1 MVTIKVNERTKAGK
15 ALLAAAKVMA
25 QNHAGISIIND
36 DDILLAKM
44 KNNHNSEFLSESE
57 QIEFLKEL
65 RNLVE

>member
-25 QNHAGISIIND
+25 QNHDGISIIND

-44 KNNHNSEFLSESE
+44 KNNHNSDFLSESE
-57 QIEFLKEL
+57 HIEFLKEL
-65 RNLVE
+65 RNLAE